1 MCKMSTYSPAPSTV
15 RDVLLTLVNFL
26 AYFEAEES
34 NKEEIEAEMQ
44 ALKHQTLQNEKKLE
58 EEERRLDKGKQV

>member
-1 MCKMSTYSPAPSTV
+1 MCKMNTHSPAPSTV

-44 ALKHQTLQNEKKLE
+44 ALKHQALQNEKKLE
-58 EEERRLDKGKQV
+58 EEERRLDKGRQV